1 MDRMTQNKHID
12 EIIGIPG
19 IGEVTIVEELE
30 DCYVVCAIRPEEEV
44 GDNFRIAG
52 QKGRNAWNVLYID
65 KKVIDG

>member
-1 MDRMTQNKHID
+1 MDHMTQNKHIG
-12 EIIGIPG
+12 EIIDIPD
-19 IGEVTIVEELE
+19 IGEVTIVEKLE

-52 QKGRNAWNVLYID
+52 RNGRSSWNVLYID